1 MLNSLLLDHL
11 RDPESSWS
19 CGRFGAIAE
28 FHRDPG
34 EPVTI
39 VERPVLSAATA
50 RGAIRIQTP
59 AELRPIAYETI
70 SKCIDS
76 WGHGL
81 ALCLPR
87 EHARMSGRTTITEL
101 GPDREAIRAEDR
113 DALLFD
119 LGLGGGSAEVC
130 VRASDPKT
138 IRLLRAAS
146 GKALFDGA
154 SGLLPMLPA
163 LSPHRVFLSALG
175 RIEVYQPIPP
185 PTGTSPDGP
194 HTHVLPRL
202 LARGRSHAATV
213 PVPSGWIA
221 AVTLY
226 PPHPLRQG
234 SGQPIAFDPERH
246 AAFQRLMD
254 RYGAPA
260 LMAGKQAAAR
270 NEKVET
276 REEGLGHRIGLRQ
289 QKWLQLPD
297 VARQR
302 LRR

>member
-28 FHRDPG
+28 FHRDSS
-34 EPVTI
+34 EPAAI
-39 VERPVLSAATA
+39 AERPFLSAATA
-50 RGAIRIQTP
+50 RGAIRIDAP
-59 AELRPIAYETI
+59 DDLRPIAYETI
-70 SKCIDS
+70 SKCIES

-87 EHARMSGRTTITEL
+87 ERARMNGRSVITEV
-101 GPDREAIRAEDR
+101 GPDREAVRAEDR

-119 LGLGGGSAEVC
+119 LGLGGASAAIC
-130 VRASDPKT
+130 VRTSNAAT
-138 IRLLRAAS
+138 IRLLRAAC
-146 GKALFDGA
+146 GKTLFEGA
-154 SGLLPMLPA
+154 SNLLTRLPA
-163 LSPHRVFLSALG
+163 LSPHRVFISALG

-202 LARGRSHAATV
+202 LARGRSHAATM
-213 PVPSGWIA
+213 PIPSGWVVA
-221 AVTLY
+221 MTLY
-226 PPHPLRQG
+226 PPHPLRQA
-234 SGQPIAFDPERH
+234 SGRPIAFDPTRH
-246 AAFQRLMD
+246 AAFQALMD

-276 REEGLGHRIGLRQ
+276 REEGLGFRIGLRQ
-289 QKWLQLPD
+289 QKWLQLQ
-297 VARQR
+297 ARP
-302 LRR
+302 

>member
-1 MLNSLLLDHL
+1 MLDSLLLEHL
-11 RDPESSWS
+11 RDPGSSWS

-34 EPVTI
+34 EPVAI
-39 VERPVLSAATA
+39 DERPVLSAATA
-50 RGAIRIQTP
+50 RGAIRIEAP
-59 AELRPIAYETI
+59 GELRPIAYETI

-87 EHARMSGRTTITEL
+87 ERARMNGRSVITEL
-101 GPDREAIRAEDR
+101 GPDREAVRAEDR

-119 LGLGGGSAEVC
+119 LGLGGGSAAIC
-130 VRASDPKT
+130 VRTPDAET
-138 IRLLRAAS
+138 IRLLRAACGRS
-146 GKALFDGA
+146 LFEGA
-154 SGLLPMLPA
+154 AGLLPHLPA
-163 LSPHRVFLSALG
+163 LSPHRVFISAAG

-185 PTGTSPDGP
+185 PTGKSPDGP

-213 PVPSGWIA
+213 PIPPGWV
-221 AVTLY
+221 AVMTLY
-226 PPHPLRQG
+226 PPHSLRQG
-234 SGQPIAFDPERH
+234 SGRPIAFDPARH
-246 AAFQRLMD
+246 AAFQALMD

-289 QKWLQLPD
+289 QKWLQLQ
-297 VARQR
+297 ARP
-302 LRR
+302 

>member
-1 MLNSLLLDHL
+1 MLHSLLLEHL

-28 FHRDPG
+28 FHRDPD
-34 EPVTI
+34 EPAVI
-39 VERPVLSAATA
+39 SERPVLSAATA
-50 RGAIRIQTP
+50 RGAIRVEAP

-87 EHARMSGRTTITEL
+87 EQARMSGRTVITEL
-101 GPDREAIRAEDR
+101 GPDLAAVRAEDR
-113 DALLFD
+113 GALLFD
-119 LGLGGGSAEVC
+119 LGLGGSSAAIC
-130 VRASDPKT
+130 VRTADTGT
-138 IRLLRAAS
+138 IRLLRAAC
-146 GKALFDGA
+146 GTALFDSA
-154 SGLLPMLPA
+154 SNLLSQLPA
-163 LSPHRVFLSALG
+163 LSPHRVFISALG

-185 PTGTSPDGP
+185 PAGKSPDGP

-213 PVPSGWIA
+213 PIPTGWVA
-221 AVTLY
+221 TMTLY

-234 SGQPIAFDPERH
+234 SGRPIAFDSARH
-246 AAFQRLMD
+246 AAFQALME

-289 QKWLQLPD
+289 QKWLQRHTLP
-297 VARQR
+297 
-302 LRR
+302 